1 MNQDAE
7 NKPTERAV
15 VLLSGGLD
23 STTCLAYAK
32 AKHQQCFCL
41 SVNYGQK
48 HNAEISAAKRIAQT
62 FDCKHRIVDIDIGQF
77 GGSALTDSEISVPT
91 PEKPSDG
98 IPLTYVP
105 ARNTIMLAIALGWAE
120 VLNAGSVYIGVNAVD
135 YSGYPDCRPEY
146 ITAFNQLSSLATKS
160 GVEGRAIEIIAPLQ
174 QMSKQQIIALGGS
187 LGVDYSLTV
196 TCYQASATGA
206 ACGKCEACQLR
217 KSGFENAGVA
227 DPTVYA

>member
-105 ARNTIMLAIALGWAE
+105 ARNTIMLAIELGWAE
-120 VLNAGSVYIGVNAVD
+120 VLNAEPYILVLTRLIILAIPIVARSTSRRLINFLVL
-135 YSGYPDCRPEY
+135 RP
-146 ITAFNQLSSLATKS
+146 
-160 GVEGRAIEIIAPLQ
+160 
-174 QMSKQQIIALGGS
+174 
-187 LGVDYSLTV
+187 
-196 TCYQASATGA
+196 QAASRGA
-206 ACGKCEACQLR
+206 Q
-217 KSGFENAGVA
+217 
-227 DPTVYA
+227 